1 MDQPLRLL
9 GGELAIVRLP
19 PDAQTPSWLSLS
31 PRPLVSVTRT
41 PDELSIL
48 CPSADVPPG
57 IECEAG
63 WRAFTVEG
71 KLEFSAIGIL
81 AAILNPL
88 AEAGISILSISTFDT
103 DYVLVRTAIL
113 ERAKA
118 VLRRHFELIDCTAEA
133 AGTGS
138 GAYGKL

>member
-1 MDQPLRLL
+1 MNHPLRLL
-9 GGELAIVRLP
+9 DGELSILRLP
-19 PDAQTPSWLSLS
+19 PDAATPSWLNPS

-41 PDELSIL
+41 PDELSIV
-48 CPSADVPPG
+48 CPSADVPQG
-57 IECEAG
+57 VQCEAG

-71 KLEFSAIGIL
+71 KLEFSAIGVL

-103 DYVLVRTAIL
+103 DYVLVRTAVL

-118 VLRRHFELIDCTAEA
+118 ALRRDFELEETPKP
-133 AGTGS
+133 TF
-138 GAYGKL
+138 LP